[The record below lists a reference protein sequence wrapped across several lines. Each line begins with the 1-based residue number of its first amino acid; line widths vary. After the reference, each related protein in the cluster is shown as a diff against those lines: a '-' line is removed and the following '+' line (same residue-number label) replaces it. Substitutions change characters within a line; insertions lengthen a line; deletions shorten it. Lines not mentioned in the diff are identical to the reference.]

1 MQRRTLSPMKKIL
14 TRENLYYF
22 LFLFVFILIALEIF
36 GRVYLS
42 KVLQKSSE
50 QKFRFNSYRIYE
62 HVPGFHEG
70 DGKKD
75 WIIINRQG
83 FRRAADVT
91 KKKQQN
97 TFRVFLMGGSAAHGI
112 SSAAPYP
119 LVHIDEDQTIDA
131 YLERKLKQL
140 HPDHNIEI
148 INAAVTGY
156 QVFQHTTYILSEL
169 LDYHPDMVIF
179 FDGANDHYFNNPDYD
194 YWGENRYQFWK
205 SRLRAPSIGGWFDY
219 FFLWLSRFSGFAR
232 GYYAWRLTNDPVTR
246 SNHVRPV
253 IDYSDPDSAIAAH
266 KIIARK
272 SFLRAIE
279 TNINILKTNNIQPV
293 ICLQPMQVLR
303 ISSMYS
309 IQEKSFYQDSLVNK
323 NIQVLYPTV
332 LKELTDLTGQYQ
344 VPFINMVIPFNDPA
358 YKGKQLFIDYCHL
371 SPLGAEVV
379 ADNLLQAVDSIW
391 VKSFSGGQ

>member
-1 MQRRTLSPMKKIL
+1 MKKIL
-14 TRENLYYF
+14 TRNNLYYF
-22 LFLFVFILIALEIF
+22 LYLFVFFLITLEIF
-36 GRVYLS
+36 GRVYYS

-50 QKFRFNSYRIYE
+50 HMFRFNSYRIWE

-83 FRRAADVT
+83 FRRTADVT
-91 KKKQQN
+91 QEKQQN
-97 TFRVFLMGGSAAHGI
+97 TFRVFLMGGSAAHGEGNPI
-112 SSAAPYP
+112 
-119 LVHIDEDQTIDA
+119 VHIYEDQTIDA

-148 INAAVTGY
+148 INAAVRGY

-169 LDYHPDMVIF
+169 LDYHPDMFIF

-194 YWGENRYQFWK
+194 FWGESRYQFWK
-205 SRLRAPSIGGWFDY
+205 SRLQTPSIGGWFDY
-219 FFLWLSRFSGFAR
+219 FFLWLSRFSGFAK
-232 GYYAWRLTNDPVTR
+232 GYCMWRLHNDAARLPI
-246 SNHVRPV
+246 RP
-253 IDYSDPDSAIAAH
+253 IIKYSDPDSAIAAH

-293 ICLQPMQVLR
+293 ICLQPMLTLR
-303 ISSMYS
+303 LSSMYS
-309 IQEKSFYQDSLVNK
+309 IQEKSFNEGDREGKNYQL
-323 NIQVLYPTV
+323 LYPTV
-332 LKELTDLTGQYQ
+332 VEELTDLTGRYQ

-371 SPLGAEVV
+371 TPLGGEVV
-379 ADNLLQAVDSIW
+379 ADNLLQAVDSVW

>member
-1 MQRRTLSPMKKIL
+1 MKKIL
-14 TRENLYYF
+14 TRKNLYYF
-22 LFLFVFILIALEIF
+22 LYLFLFFLIALEVF
-36 GRVYLS
+36 GRVYYS

-50 QKFRFNSYRIYE
+50 HMFRFNSYRIWE

-75 WIIINRQG
+75 WIIIDRQG
-83 FRRAADVT
+83 FRRTADVT
-91 KKKQQN
+91 KEKPQN
-97 TFRVFLMGGSAAHGI
+97 TFRVFLMGGSAAHGEGNPI
-112 SSAAPYP
+112 
-119 LVHIDEDQTIDA
+119 VHVYQDQTIDA

-169 LDYHPDMVIF
+169 LDYHPDMFIF
-179 FDGANDHYFNNPDYD
+179 FDGANDHYVNNPDFD
-194 YWGENRYQFWK
+194 YWGEYRYQFWK
-205 SRLRAPSIGGWFDY
+205 SRLQTPSVGGWFDY

-232 GYYAWRLTNDPVTR
+232 GYYAWRLTNDPVRR
-246 SNHVRPV
+246 SDYVRPI
-253 IDYSDPDSAIAAH
+253 IDYSDPDSAIAGH

-303 ISSMYS
+303 DSSMYS
-309 IQEKSFYQDSLVNK
+309 IQEKSFYKENRVGKSC
-323 NIQVLYPTV
+323 QVLYPTV
-332 LKELTDLTGQYQ
+332 LQELTDLTGRYQ

-358 YKGKQLFIDYCHL
+358 YKAKQLFIDWCHL
-371 SPLGAEVV
+371 SPLGGEVV
-379 ADNLLQAVDSIW
+379 ADNLLHAVNSVW